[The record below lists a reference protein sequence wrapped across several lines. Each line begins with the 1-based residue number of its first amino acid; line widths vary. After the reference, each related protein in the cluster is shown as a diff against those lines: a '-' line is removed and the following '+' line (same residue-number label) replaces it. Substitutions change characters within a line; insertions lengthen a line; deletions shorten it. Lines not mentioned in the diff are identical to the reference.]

1 MTEQQ
6 PYEMVRKYDQF
17 EVRRYPEHL
26 LAEVNSGGS
35 FEDAGNR
42 GFRDLFAYISGEN
55 QATQKIS
62 MTAPVVQDLSSER
75 LTMTAPVLQEVFAAQ
90 DGSQGAPKFRI
101 AFVLPE
107 GFTLENAPSPTNPK
121 VHLRSVSAGLAA
133 AIRFSGGWSTRN
145 YQQHLQMLRIALKE
159 TGLTSLGTPR
169 FARFDPPFK
178 PWFMRHNEILLD
190 LEATSPSREDY

>member
-26 LAEVNSGGS
+26 LAEINSGGS
-35 FEDAGNR
+35 FEGAGNR
-42 GFRDLFAYISGEN
+42 GFRDLFSYISGEN

-62 MTAPVVQDLSSER
+62 MTAPVVQGLSSEM
-75 LTMTAPVLQEVFAAQ
+75 LEITAPVLQEVFATQ
-90 DGSQGAPKFRI
+90 DDDQKTPKFRI

-107 GFTLENAPSPTNPK
+107 DFTLENAPSPTNPN
-121 VHLRSVSAGLAA
+121 VHLRPVPAGLAA

-145 YQQHLQMLRIALKE
+145 YQRHLRMLRIALKE

-190 LEATSPSREDY
+190 LEEPSPSGKD

>member
-1 MTEQQ
+1 MTEKQ
-6 PYEMVRKYDQF
+6 PYQVVREYDQF

-26 LAEVNSGGS
+26 LAEIESGGS
-35 FEDAGNR
+35 FEGAGNR
-42 GFRDLFAYISGEN
+42 GFRYLFAYISGEN

-75 LTMTAPVLQEVFAAQ
+75 LEMTAPVLQQAFATQ
-90 DGSQGAPKFRI
+90 DENQRTPKFRI

-107 GFTLENAPSPTNPK
+107 GFTLQNAPSPTNPN
-121 VHLRSVSAGLAA
+121 VHLRPVPAGLAA
-133 AIRFSGGWSTRN
+133 VIRFNGGWSTRN
-145 YQQHLQMLRIALKE
+145 YQQHLQMLRTALKE

-190 LEATSPSREDY
+190 LEEPSPSGKE